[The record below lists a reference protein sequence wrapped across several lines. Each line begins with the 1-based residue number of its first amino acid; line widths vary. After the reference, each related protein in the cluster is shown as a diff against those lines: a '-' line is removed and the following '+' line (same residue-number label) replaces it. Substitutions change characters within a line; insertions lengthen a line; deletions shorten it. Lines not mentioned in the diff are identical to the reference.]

1 MFKKFWVV
9 IKVSSFLVNPVSVSS
24 LRCKFS
30 LIHQGLPSGGGSGQA
45 GLSNISLQD
54 SSTALNSLSLHL

>member
-54 SSTALNSLSLHL
+54 SLTA